1 MTNRGNC
8 SAVPLRLLCILL
20 VGFTPMSAFGQA
32 LCPPN
37 IDFELG
43 DFSNWECRIG
53 VVSGANGS
61 NQITWLG
68 TGQAFDRHTI
78 IPANTGNTDPY
89 GLFPE
94 NCPNGSGYSIKLGNS
109 QSGAQAEGVSYT
121 YTIPANVTQF
131 SIIYYYAIVLQDP
144 SHPAHEQPRF
154 MARVI
159 DLSENAEINCVSFD
173 FTASGSLP
181 GFLPSPVVPSIVYKD
196 WTPITLDLT
205 PYAGKTI
212 QLEFITSDCTRGGHF
227 GYAYIDVNAACNG
240 AIIGST
246 ICQGETTANLQA
258 PFGFLSYE
266 WYSDLT
272 FSTVLSN
279 SQALFLDPAPAV
291 GSIYPVIVTPY
302 PGFGCRDTLYANI
315 TTAPKPP
322 SVAGPDI
329 VACRNQSVQIGG
341 PPTVGYS
348 YSWTPASL
356 VSNPA
361 ASNPFATNNLFAPV
375 EYQLKTTDLATG
387 CFAFD
392 TVMVTPLTV
401 DTAMSVTGKSSY
413 CAGEPVNTTLT
424 VNNTLATIQWYNDNT
439 PIPGATATSY
449 QPTLPG
455 LYWARL
461 MDNTCTD
468 STRKIALLISP
479 LPTADFTL
487 TRDTQCVNTPFTINN
502 TSVINP
508 QEPMNFLWRFS
519 DGSTTQD
526 MNAIKT
532 FTTPGAYSVELVA
545 ISLRNCRDSVT
556 RPFRIMPNAEPDFSW
571 DSICVNRPVT
581 FTNLSKENGSPQV
594 SYQWDFRNAG
604 ISSLQNPPGQ
614 VFTEGGAFD
623 VSLRTTSLGCEDQ
636 AKTMTKTVLAN
647 APAKGYRHPDLTVV
661 ENKTA
666 TLSARSSIGTT
677 YQWRPQLQLNSYSVR
692 QPVFT
697 GINDVRYFIDI
708 TDVHTCV
715 TTDTMQLMVLKKQGV
730 YLPSAFTP
738 NGDGK
743 NDIIKPYLVKM
754 KDLKKFVIYNRFGN
768 IIFSTTQEGVGWN
781 GMYQGRYLDNGV
793 YVWVIEYTTIDGEL
807 KLEKGT
813 ITLIR

>member
-8 SAVPLRLLCILL
+8 SAVPVRLLCILL
-20 VGFTPMSAFGQA
+20 AGFLPMSAFSQA

-37 IDFELG
+37 LDFEQG
-43 DFSNWECRIG
+43 DFSNWECRTG
-53 VVSGANGS
+53 VVSGANNS

-68 TGQAFDRHTI
+68 VGEMFNRHTI
-78 IPANTGNTDPY
+78 IPANSGNLDPF

-94 NCPNGSGYSIKLGNS
+94 NCPNGSGYSIRLGNS
-109 QSGAQAEGVSYT
+109 QSGGQAEGIFYT

-144 SHPAHEQPRF
+144 NHVQHEQPRF
-154 MARVI
+154 MARIVDVTDNTQI
-159 DLSENAEINCVSFD
+159 DCVSFD

-181 GFLPSPVVPSIVYKD
+181 GFLPSPVVGGIVYKD

-205 PYAGKTI
+205 TYAGKTI

-258 PFGFLSYE
+258 PFGFQSYE
-266 WYSDLT
+266 WYSSVSFT
-272 FSTVLSN
+272 QVLSTAQ
-279 SQALFLDPAPAV
+279 SLFLDPAPAI
-291 GSIYPVIVTPY
+291 GTIYPVIVTPY

-315 TTAPKPP
+315 TTSPKPP
-322 SVAGPDI
+322 SAAGPDI
-329 VACRNQSVQIGG
+329 VACRNLSIQIGG
-341 PPTVGYS
+341 APTVGYS
-348 YSWTPASL
+348 YAWTPSNL
-356 VSNPA
+356 LSNPA
-361 ASNPFATNNLFAPV
+361 AANPFAANNLPGPV
-375 EYQLKTTDLATG
+375 EFRVKTTDLATG
-387 CFAFD
+387 CFSFD
-392 TVMVTPLTV
+392 TTLVTPIIV
-401 DTAMSVTGKSSY
+401 DTAMAIIGRSSY
-413 CAGEPVNTTLT
+413 CAGETVNLTLG
-424 VNNTLATIQWYNDNT
+424 VNNTLASIQWYNEAT
-439 PIPGATATSY
+439 AIAGATSPTY

-455 LYWARL
+455 NYWAQV
-461 MDNTCTD
+461 MANTCTD
-468 STRKIALLISP
+468 STRRIPLFISP

-487 TRDTQCVNTPFTINN
+487 TRDTQCVNTPFTLSN

-508 QEPMNFLWRFS
+508 QEPLNYLWRFS
-519 DGSTTQD
+519 DGSTAQD

-532 FTTPGAYSVELVA
+532 FTTPGPYSVELVA
-545 ISLRNCRDSVT
+545 ISQRNCRDSVT
-556 RPFRIMPNAEPDFSW
+556 RPFRIMPNATPDFVW
-571 DSICVNRPVT
+571 DSICINRPVN
-581 FTNLSKENGSPQV
+581 FTNLTDVNGNPQV
-594 SYQWDFRNAG
+594 DYLWDFKNAST
-604 ISSLQNPPGQ
+604 SSLQDPPGQ
-614 VFTEGGAFD
+614 VYTNGGAFD
-623 VSLRTTSLGCEDQ
+623 VSLRVTALGCEDQ
-636 AKTMTKTVLAN
+636 AKTMTKTVLSN
-647 APAKGYRHPDLTVV
+647 VPVKGYRHPNLTIV

-666 TLSARSSIGTT
+666 TLSARSNIGNK
-677 YQWRPQLQLNSYSVR
+677 YEWRPQLQLNNYGVR

-708 TDVHTCV
+708 TDIHTCI
-715 TTDTMQLMVLKKQGV
+715 TTDTMQLMVLKKPGV

-743 NDIIKPYLVKM
+743 NDIIKPYLVRM

-768 IIFSTTQEGVGWN
+768 IVFSTNQEGMGWN

-793 YVWVIEYTTIDGEL
+793 YVWIIEYTTIDGEL
-807 KLEKGT
+807 KMEKGT